1 MQTPTTDQL
10 RDRIDKGL
18 TGEKVSMR
26 DPAAAPLGTDAEA
39 AGVPPTARERA
50 LDGSNSPEM
59 RDEIRAPRPGLL
71 IYLSL
76 VGCVSFAFAIVA
88 FLALR

>member
-18 TGEKVSMR
+18 TGEKVSMP

-39 AGVPPTARERA
+39 AGAPPTPRERA
-50 LDGSNSPEM
+50 LDATHSPEI
-59 RDEIRAPRPGLL
+59 RDEVRAPQSGLL
-71 IYLSL
+71 VYLSV
-76 VGCVSFAFAIVA
+76 VGIVVLAFAMVA